1 MEQKKILNLLNEPS
15 DANFVTSKW
24 KTFNDQSNSN
34 YCEENE
40 IIYSTTVLKSNIYNY
55 NDAYILVRADISVI
69 GCNALSQVAIKN
81 CAPIISVSQK
91 LMEQ

>member
-1 MEQKKILNLLNEPS
+1 M
-15 DANFVTSKW
+15 
-24 KTFNDQSNSN
+24 
-34 YCEENE
+34 
-40 IIYSTTVLKSNIYNY
+40 LKSNFCDY

-69 GCNALSQVAIKN
+69 RRNAASQVAIKN

>member
-15 DANFVTSKW
+15 DPNFVASKW
-24 KTFNDQSNSN
+24 KTSNDQSNAN

-40 IIYSTTVLKSNIYNY
+40 IIYSTAVLKFNLYNY

-69 GCNALSQVAIKN
+69 GRNALSQVAIKN

>member
-1 MEQKKILNLLNEPS
+1 M
-15 DANFVTSKW
+15 TRKW
-24 KTFNDQSNSN
+24 KIFNDQSNAN
-34 YCEENE
+34 YREGNE
-40 IIYSTTVLKSNIYNY
+40 IIYSTTMLKSNFCDY

-69 GCNALSQVAIKN
+69 RRNAASQVAIKN